1 MNISHMA
8 AETDANS
15 SVGQS
20 IPHFNETQLHV
31 MQILWDAGA
40 AVKPAQIEE
49 QFSRPIENATL
60 RSVLKVLVEKG
71 EVHREKVGKA
81 YLYSPVKEKR
91 RTLSQFF
98 GGLADVFSAGSRA
111 GLVAQL
117 LQDESFS
124 EEELEELMK
133 LARKGKYEREDG
145 K

>member
-1 MNISHMA
+1 MKVSHMGPD
-8 AETDANS
+8 TDANAS
-15 SVGQS
+15 DGNS

-31 MQILWDAGA
+31 MQILWEIDEPA
-40 AVKPAQIEE
+40 KPTQIEE
-49 QFSRPIENATL
+49 QFRWPIENATL
-60 RSVLKVLVEKG
+60 RSVLKVLVERG
-71 EVHREKVGKA
+71 EVHREKAGKA
-81 YLYSPVKEKR
+81 FLYSPVKEKR

-98 GGLADVFSAGSRA
+98 GGLAEVFSAGSRS

-133 LARKGKYEREDG
+133 LERKSKQGKEDA